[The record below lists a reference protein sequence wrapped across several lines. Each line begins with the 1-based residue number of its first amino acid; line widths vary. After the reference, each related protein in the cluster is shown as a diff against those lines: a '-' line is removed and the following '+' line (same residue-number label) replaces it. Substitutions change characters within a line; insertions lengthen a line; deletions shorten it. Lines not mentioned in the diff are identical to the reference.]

1 MFDRLSHVFFVVLTT
16 VFPLISW
23 AQQPAK
29 PNSTDI
35 YRSIQ
40 KLNFLGSV
48 MYVAAHP
55 DDENTK
61 MIAHF
66 ANHVHARTAY
76 LSLTRGDGGQNLIG
90 AEIRELLGVIR
101 TNELVQARKVDGGEQ
116 LFTRANDFGFSKV
129 PDETLSIWDK
139 EQVLADVVWAIRKF
153 QPDVIINRFDH
164 RSPGTTHGH
173 HTASAMLSL
182 EAFDLAA
189 DNTRYASQLNYVQA
203 WQAKRIFFNTS
214 WWFFGSQEKFD
225 AADKSNYISLKTGV
239 FDPTSGLSNSE
250 ISALSR
256 SKHQSQGFGTTGAR
270 GEEIEYLE
278 LLKGTLPKNNQ
289 DLFEGINTTWSR
301 VKGGEAIGKILVQV
315 EKQFD
320 FKNPAASVPALVK
333 AYALIQRLEDAHWRA
348 IKTEEIKAIIA
359 ACSGLFLEVAS
370 SEHLATRG
378 STVVLNSEVI
388 VRSSVA
394 ISLEKM
400 QVVGVSQTIGKSTVL
415 KNNLR
420 VQFKDTIRLDENAEY
435 TSAYW
440 LNQPWS
446 LGMYAVD
453 QQEKIGLP
461 LTPVY
466 NSVAI
471 TLKINGVDITYLQP
485 IVYKENSPEIGE
497 IYRPFEV
504 VPKVTLQMEEDVF
517 IFSSSASKQVKVRVK
532 AAANQVSGTVSL
544 DVPAGWKISPT
555 EQAFSIP
562 RKEME
567 QAFLFTVQPPTTSS
581 EGSIVPFAQVSGERF
596 DKKRISINYSH
607 IPFQTVLLPAVA
619 KLVKLDIQKRGESIA
634 YIEGAGDVIPASLEQ
649 IGYKVTVLKPELI
662 SAELLAKY
670 DALVV
675 GIRAYN
681 TIDALKFKQTEI
693 FKYVKNGGTV
703 IVQYNTNGKLV
714 VDSLAPFPIQLSRDR
729 VTEEN
734 AAVQFLAPDHSV
746 LNYPNKITQDDFKGW
761 EQERGLYFAGQWDA
775 AFTPILAC
783 NDTNETSKSGG
794 LLVAPYGKGYYIYT
808 GYSWFR
814 EFPAGVPGAYR
825 IFANLISIGK

>member
-1 MFDRLSHVFFVVLTT
+1 MFDRLSHVFFVVLAAA
-16 VFPLISW
+16 FPLISW
-23 AQQPAK
+23 TQQPAK

-301 VKGGEAIGKILVQV
+301 VKGGEAIGKILGQV
-315 EKQFD
+315 EKQFN

-400 QVVGVSQTIGKSTVL
+400 QVVGANQTIGKSTVL

-420 VQFKDTIRLDENAEY
+420 VQFKDTIRLAENAEY

-471 TLKINGVDITYLQP
+471 TLKINSVDITYLQP

-497 IYRPFEV
+497 IYRPFEI

-517 IFSSSASKQVKVRVK
+517 IFNSSASKQVKVRVK

-581 EGSIVPFAQVSGERF
+581 EGSIVPFAQVNGERF

-703 IVQYNTNGKLV
+703 IVQYNTNGKLI

-783 NDTNETSKSGG
+783 NDANETSKSGG